1 MARPGH
7 QLLSGVALAFTL
19 ASAGAAQESSDRIAI
34 VIGNESY
41 AVAPDLANAVRDA
54 TDMAAMLRDYGFA
67 VHDGYNLTRREFEE
81 LLRTAMLNV
90 PEGGDVVFFY
100 AGHGIQIGRR
110 NYLLPVDVEFD
121 SVYDLPTYSMT
132 LDRVVEALSARGAT
146 HLAIIDA
153 CRENPF
159 PNLRLAADL
168 DANLFETQSGF
179 EVFRTPLNSLIAF
192 STSPGEVALDGV
204 EGENS
209 PYTAAVLETARD
221 APDES
226 VLVLFSQ
233 VRERVY
239 QATAGRQVPWESS
252 TLVRP
257 FRLMDQPAPRSLQL
271 AQTQPS
277 DQGARTAATP
287 PPPAISTEITLPLD
301 RRIDLTGRIER
312 AAGAPLMNAAVL
324 DAPRSG
330 QITVD
335 PTGATISYRPT
346 IAEVRATDLD
356 TFTRSDSFRIETG
369 PFDARQ
375 TVSVDLSLEATE
387 CDLQAGDALDLQGVG
402 LYRLPNEIEIDRA
415 LSACTAAVESAPD
428 VARFRYQLGRAQQA
442 NGDFVEAFESF
453 QAAAGAGHVRAL
465 NAEAYLLFTDRI
477 NRDLVPISRDEAR
490 ARELMERGI
499 AEGDAFAIHSLGLR
513 LLRHGETSEDRNRGW
528 ELLSRSA
535 ELGHT
540 YSMNELGVYFLNP
553 EGEHYQPE
561 RGLNF
566 LNASSAR
573 DDIYGHHNLGFVAL
587 LGLDGNAPDYQRARE
602 WFERAALGGH
612 PHSPSSIG
620 RMLMRG
626 QLGEPDYPEAVRW
639 FDEGLARGDGW
650 GGANAANIILAGA
663 APGLTPA
670 DAAVRA
676 AKAVHLPAEDA
687 AAEAHRILMLLDAR
701 ALDTALQSLLVELGE
716 RITVDGAVG
725 PATLAALDRVRE
737 RVGLPPTGDTRS
749 DRLMLA
755 AKAYW
760 ADRPTRPDLF

>member
-1 MARPGH
+1 MMARLGQP
-7 QLLSGVALAFTL
+7 LLSGVALALTL
-19 ASAGAAQESSDRIAI
+19 AAGASAQSTPGASERIAI
-34 VIGNESY
+34 VIGNEAY
-41 AVAPDLANAVRDA
+41 AAAPDLANAVRDA

-81 LLRTAMLNV
+81 LLRAAMLNV

-121 SVYDLPTYSMT
+121 SIYDLPTYSMT
-132 LDRVVEALSARGAT
+132 LDRVIEALSSRGAT

-168 DANLFETQSGF
+168 DANLFETQTGF

-192 STSPGEVALDGV
+192 STSPGEVALDGA
-204 EGENS
+204 EGGNS
-209 PYTAAVLETARD
+209 PYTAAVLETARN

-257 FRLMDQPAPRSLQL
+257 FRLMDEPTPSSLQL
-271 AQTQPS
+271 AQNQAV
-277 DQGARTAATP
+277 DQGARTTSTP
-287 PPPAISTEITLPLD
+287 PPPVSTEIALPLD
-301 RRIDLTGRIER
+301 RRVDLTGRIER
-312 AAGAPLMNAAVL
+312 AAGAPLMNAAIVA
-324 DAPRSG
+324 APGSG
-330 QITVD
+330 QVTVD
-335 PTGATISYRPT
+335 ATGAGLSYRPT
-346 IAEVRATDLD
+346 LAEVRATELSS
-356 TFTRSDSFRIETG
+356 FTHSDSFRIETG

-375 TVSVDLSLEATE
+375 TVTVDLSLDATD
-387 CDLQAGDALDLQGVG
+387 CDIQAGDALDLQGVG
-402 LYRLPNEIEIDRA
+402 LYRLPNEIEIDSA
-415 LSACTAAVESAPD
+415 LAACTAAVEAAPD
-428 VARFRYQLGRAQQA
+428 TPRFRYQLGRAQQA
-442 NGDFVEAFESF
+442 NGEFVEAFESF
-453 QAAAGAGHVRAL
+453 QAAAEAGHIRAL

-477 NRDLVPISRDEAR
+477 NRDLVPIPRDEAR
-490 ARELMERGI
+490 AIELMERGI
-499 AEGDAFAIHSLGLR
+499 AEGDAFAIHSRGLR
-513 LLRHGETSEDRNRGW
+513 LLRHGETAEDRNRGW

-540 YSMNELGVYFLNP
+540 YSMNELGVYFLDP

-587 LGLDGNAPDYQRARE
+587 FGLDGNEPDYARARD

-650 GGANAANIILAGA
+650 GGANAANIILA
-663 APGLTPA
+663 APF
-670 DAAVRA
+670 RA
-676 AKAVHLPAEDA
+676 
-687 AAEAHRILMLLDAR
+687 
-701 ALDTALQSLLVELGE
+701 
-716 RITVDGAVG
+716 
-725 PATLAALDRVRE
+725 
-737 RVGLPPTGDTRS
+737 
-749 DRLMLA
+749 
-755 AKAYW
+755 
-760 ADRPTRPDLF
+760 